1 MAKMVNQDSFP
12 ELLDL
17 QRAQDSKINKTPTMV
32 EHIIENLEYNP

>member
-17 QRAQDSKINKTPTMV
+17 QRTQDSKIKKTPTVV
-32 EHIIENLEYNP
+32 EHILENLEYNP